1 MFEKFLPNMR
11 VDSVFDINLEELYAQ
26 GYRGI
31 ITDLDN
37 TLVGAKAPLATP
49 ELIAWFAKV
58 KENGFKLVIVSNNNL
73 NRVSVFAS
81 PLNIEFVHAARKP
94 SGAAFR
100 RAVGMME
107 LKPEETVVIGDQ
119 LMTDVFGGN
128 RQGLFTVLVL
138 PISVQD
144 EGRGTRINRC
154 LERVVKR
161 RLSKIGLWLEEE
173 SKQ

>member
-1 MFEKFLPNMR
+1 MFEKFLPDMR
-11 VDSVFDINLEELYAQ
+11 VDSVFDIDLEELYAQ

-49 ELIAWFAKV
+49 ELIEWFAKV

-73 NRVSVFAS
+73 NRVSVFAG
-81 PLNIEFVHAARKP
+81 PLNIEFVHAAKKP

-100 RAVGMME
+100 RAVGMMG
-107 LKPEETVVIGDQ
+107 LKPEETIVVGDQ

-128 RQGLFTVLVL
+128 RQGLYTVLVL

-144 EGRGTRINRC
+144 EGMGTRINRR